1 MFIETIK
8 VDGLSNNS
16 YVVGSEQSGQCAV
29 IDPVRDIDQYTSIA
43 FKHGVRITYALETHL
58 HNDFISGARELA
70 AQTGCQVGA
79 SASGGTLF
87 PSVRLQ
93 DGDEFDLGE
102 FKLKVLHTP
111 GHTPEHISFLIEEQG
126 EPTAIFTGGALIMG
140 GAARVDLLG
149 SRVAPFLARWLHQTI
164 HGELL
169 KLPDSVTVYP
179 THGGG
184 SFCSAAPS
192 ASGSGQSY
200 TTIGEERQHNPF
212 AAQTEESSFVEFAL
226 TGLGS
231 YPSYYK
237 RMADINR
244 RGPDVLGGVPQPASL
259 TPLSVRNQLGEN
271 ASLVDARQQGLFN
284 EQHVPGSFAVP
295 FGDSFATWLGWLL
308 PWDRPI
314 ILLPPSPA
322 DQDAMV
328 RQLIRIG
335 YDRINGFLAGGFG
348 AWKSAGLA
356 TESAKGIDL
365 ETLKD
370 LSGQDQAPI
379 ILDVRQRS
387 EYHTGHIKGALNI
400 ELGELQEHLDGL
412 PREIPVVTVCAS
424 GMRASMAGGILQRD
438 GRDNVQVLAES
449 GTRAWIDQGYPSA
462 MGEE

>member
-8 VDGLSNNS
+8 VDGLANNS
-16 YVVGSEQSGQCAV
+16 YVVGSEQSGRCAV

-43 FKHGVRITYALETHL
+43 SNHGVRITYALETHL
-58 HNDFISGARELA
+58 HNDFVSGARELA

-111 GHTPEHISFLIEEQG
+111 GHTPEHISFLVEEQG

-149 SRVAPFLARWLHQTI
+149 SRVAQFLARWLHQTI
-164 HGELL
+164 HGKLL
-169 KLPDSVTVYP
+169 KLPDSVRVYP

-184 SFCSAAPS
+184 SFCSAATTQ
-192 ASGSGQSY
+192 GSDKTS
-200 TTIGEERQHNPF
+200 TTIGEERERNPF
-212 AAQTEESSFVEFAL
+212 AAQTEESDFVQFAL
-226 TGLGS
+226 AGLGS
-231 YPSYYK
+231 YPSYY
-237 RMADINR
+237 RYMADINR
-244 RGPDVLGGVPQPASL
+244 RGPDVLGGVPQLASL

-271 ASLVDARQQGLFN
+271 ALLVDTRQERLFN
-284 EQHVPGSFAVP
+284 DEHVPGSFAVP
-295 FGDSFATWLGWLL
+295 FGGNFSSWLGWLL
-308 PWDRPI
+308 PWRQPL
-314 ILLPPSPA
+314 ILLQPDPA
-322 DQDAMV
+322 HQDAMV

-335 YDRINGFLAGGFG
+335 YDRINGFLAGGFE
-348 AWKSAGLA
+348 AWKSAGLP

-370 LSGQDQAPI
+370 LSGQDHAPM

-387 EYHTGHIKGALNI
+387 EYHAGHIKGALNI
-400 ELGELQEHLDGL
+400 ELGELQDHLDGL
-412 PREIPVVTVCAS
+412 PREIPLITVCAA

-438 GRDNVQVLAES
+438 GRNNVQVLAES

-462 MGEE
+462 TGEE

>member
-16 YVVGSEQSGQCAV
+16 YVIGSEQSGQCAV

-43 FKHGVRITYALETHL
+43 SNHGVRITYAMETHL

-102 FKLKVLHTP
+102 FKLRVLHTP
-111 GHTPEHISFLIEEQG
+111 GHTPEHISFLVEEQG

-164 HGELL
+164 HGKLL
-169 KLPDSVTVYP
+169 KLPDSVRVYP

-184 SFCSAAPS
+184 SFCSAAAPQGGDKTS
-192 ASGSGQSY
+192 
-200 TTIGEERQHNPF
+200 TTIGEEREHNPF
-212 AAQTEESSFVEFAL
+212 AAQTEESDFVQFAL
-226 TGLGS
+226 AGLGS

-271 ASLVDARQQGLFN
+271 ASLVDARQDLLFN

-308 PWDRPI
+308 PWAQPI
-314 ILLPPSPA
+314 ILLPPDPA
-322 DQDAMV
+322 HQDAMV

-335 YDRINGFLAGGFG
+335 YDRINGFLAGGIE
-348 AWKSAGLA
+348 AWKSAGLP

-370 LSGQDQAPI
+370 LSGQDHAPM

-387 EYHTGHIKGALNI
+387 EYHAGHIKGAVNI

-412 PREIPVVTVCAS
+412 PREMPLITVCAA
-424 GMRASMAGGILQRD
+424 GMRASMAGSILQRD

-449 GTRAWIDQGYPSA
+449 GTGAWIDQGYPSA
-462 MGEE
+462 TGEE

>member
-1 MFIETIK
+1 MFIEIIK

-29 IDPVRDIDQYTSIA
+29 IDPVRDIDLYTSVA
-43 FKHGVRITYALETHL
+43 SDHGVRITYAMETHL

-70 AQTGCQVGA
+70 SQTGCQVGA

-93 DGDEFDLGE
+93 DEDEFDLGE

-111 GHTPEHISFLIEEQG
+111 GHTPEHISFLVEEQG

-140 GAARVDLLG
+140 SAARVDLLG
-149 SRVAPFLARWLHQTI
+149 SRVAPFLARWLYQTI
-164 HGELL
+164 HGKLL
-169 KLPDSVTVYP
+169 KLPDSVRVYP

-184 SFCSAAPS
+184 SFCSAAGPGS
-192 ASGSGQSY
+192 DKASS
-200 TTIGEERQHNPF
+200 TIGEEREHNPF
-212 AAQTEESSFVEFAL
+212 AAEVEEGSFVEFAL

-237 RMADINR
+237 YMADTNR

-271 ASLVDARQQGLFN
+271 TLLVDARQQRLFN

-295 FGDSFATWLGWLL
+295 FGDNFATWLGWLL
-308 PWDRPI
+308 PWRQPI
-314 ILLPPSPA
+314 ILLPPAPTY
-322 DQDAMV
+322 QDAMV

-335 YDRINGFLAGGFG
+335 YDRINGFLAGGFE
-348 AWKSAGLA
+348 AWESAGLP

-365 ETLKD
+365 DALKD
-370 LSGQDQAPI
+370 LSDQGRAPM

-387 EYHTGHIKGALNI
+387 EYHAGHIKGALNI

-412 PREIPVVTVCAS
+412 PRELPLVTVCAS
-424 GMRASMAGGILQRD
+424 GMRASIAAGILQRD

-449 GTRAWIDQGYPSA
+449 GTAAWIDHGYPSA
-462 MGEE
+462 TGEE

>member
-1 MFIETIK
+1 MSAWPTAPISSII
-8 VDGLSNNS
+8 
-16 YVVGSEQSGQCAV
+16 GSEQSGQCAV
-29 IDPVRDIDQYTSIA
+29 IDPVRDVDQYTSIA
-43 FKHGVRITYALETHL
+43 SNHGVRISYALETHL

-87 PSVRLQ
+87 PSVRLE

-111 GHTPEHISFLIEEQG
+111 GHTPEHISFLVEEQG
-126 EPTAIFTGGALIMG
+126 EPTGIFTGGALIMG

-164 HGELL
+164 HGKLL
-169 KLPDSVTVYP
+169 KLPDSVRVYP

-184 SFCSAAPS
+184 SFCSAAAPQGGDKTS
-192 ASGSGQSY
+192 
-200 TTIGEERQHNPF
+200 TTIGEEREHNPF
-212 AAQTEESSFVEFAL
+212 AAQTEESGFVQFAL

-237 RMADINR
+237 YMADMNR

-259 TPLSVRNQLGEN
+259 TALSVRNQLGEN
-271 ASLVDARQQGLFN
+271 ALLVDARQQLLFN

-295 FGDSFATWLGWLL
+295 FEDNFATWLGWLL
-308 PWDRPI
+308 PLGQPL
-314 ILLPPSPA
+314 ILLPPAPA
-322 DQDAMV
+322 HQDAMV

-335 YDRINGFLAGGFG
+335 YDRINGFLAGGFE
-348 AWKSAGLA
+348 AWKSAGLP

-370 LSGQDQAPI
+370 LSGQDHAPM

-387 EYHTGHIKGALNI
+387 EYHAGHIKGALNI

-449 GTRAWIDQGYPSA
+449 GTAGWIDQGYPSA
-462 MGEE
+462 TGEE